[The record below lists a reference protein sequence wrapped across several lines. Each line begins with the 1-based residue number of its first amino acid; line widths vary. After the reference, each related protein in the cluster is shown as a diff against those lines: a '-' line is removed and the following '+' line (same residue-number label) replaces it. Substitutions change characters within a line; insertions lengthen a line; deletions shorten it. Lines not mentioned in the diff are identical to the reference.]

1 MKYLLENEET
11 ERLKFRL
18 LEPGDFETWI
28 ELFKNEDASGFLGLG
43 KIPTPRERCEE
54 WFKRIKH
61 RYDNDLG
68 GMNVLIDKT
77 TNEFIGQC
85 GLLVQEV
92 DGNTELEIGYSIL
105 PRHWNKGYATE
116 AARKCRDYA
125 FVHNFTEYI
134 ISLVHIDNTKSEK
147 VALKNGMKLWKTTT
161 FKEMPVKVFRITK
174 SEWLEKNGL
183 IS

>member
-1 MKYLLENEET
+1 MRYLLENCET
-11 ERLKFRL
+11 TRLTLRL
-18 LEPGDFETWI
+18 LQPDDFNTWI
-28 ELFKNEDASGFLGLG
+28 EICKDEDSMRYLGLN
-43 KIPTPRERCEE
+43 KIPTPHERCEE
-54 WFKRIKH
+54 WFKRIQD

-92 DGNTELEIGYSIL
+92 DGVTELEIGYSIL
-105 PRHWNKGYATE
+105 PCHWNKGYATE

-125 FVHNFTEYI
+125 FEHNYAEHI
-134 ISLVHIDNTKSEK
+134 ISLVHIENSRSEK

-161 FKEMPVKVFRITK
+161 FKDMPVKVFRIEK
-174 SEWLEKNGL
+174 QNWLK
-183 IS
+183 IPQQ